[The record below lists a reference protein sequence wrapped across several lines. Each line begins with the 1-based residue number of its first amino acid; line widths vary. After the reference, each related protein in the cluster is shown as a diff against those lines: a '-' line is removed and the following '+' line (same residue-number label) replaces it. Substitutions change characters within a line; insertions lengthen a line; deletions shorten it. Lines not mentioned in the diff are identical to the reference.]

1 MLSISEQQEQRWAC
15 AASYIS
21 ILVETGSKEAASVR
35 MRSLNLAAV
44 ICSLP
49 IPSFLQ
55 LRVDCMTMYLTY
67 ILRFYKKGTKMYLCF
82 WSANNHF
89 MTPDPYPVS
98 LWVAYPAAKEETLV
112 LHSFIN
118 NQVFLQVVW
127 FFNYILLVIPLYF
140 YMKLHFISSL
150 PHLYLYAAEQ
160 LCIKWSLL
168 YIILG
173 IGADVIEQHVGGASV
188 PQMTICGFPLSVESD
203 RSRSRVVCSFR
214 LTGSSLLETLV
225 MFNMSNEI
233 VSV

>member
-1 MLSISEQQEQRWAC
+1 MALTAQVTLHAPHVWSPPWLCWTMLSISEQQEQRWAC

-35 MRSLNLAAV
+35 MRSLNLAAI

-140 YMKLHFISSL
+140 YMKLHYTLALCHIYIYMQQSSFAL
-150 PHLYLYAAEQ
+150 N
-160 LCIKWSLL
+160 
-168 YIILG
+168 
-173 IGADVIEQHVGGASV
+173 GASYILYWALV
-188 PQMTICGFPLSVESD
+188 QM
-203 RSRSRVVCSFR
+203 
-214 LTGSSLLETLV
+214 
-225 MFNMSNEI
+225 
-233 VSV
+233 

>member
-1 MLSISEQQEQRWAC
+1 
-15 AASYIS
+15 
-21 ILVETGSKEAASVR
+21 
-35 MRSLNLAAV
+35 
-44 ICSLP
+44 
-49 IPSFLQ
+49 
-55 LRVDCMTMYLTY
+55 
-67 ILRFYKKGTKMYLCF
+67 
-82 WSANNHF
+82 

-98 LWVAYPAAKEETLV
+98 LWVAYPNMNWAAKEETLL

-118 NQVFLQVVW
+118 NPVFLQVVW
-127 FFNYILLVIPLYF
+127 RFNYILLVVSLHF

-173 IGADVIEQHVGGASV
+173 IGADVIEQYVGGASV
-188 PQMTICGFPLSVESD
+188 PQMTICGFPLSVKSD
-203 RSRSRVVCSFR
+203 RSQSRAVCSFG